1 MNLTIDQHTGSDVP
15 EVTIPVILR
24 RIDSPHDANAGPDP
38 KLPVAE
44 AGEAA
49 LVEETGEASGGFAAP
64 GESLLEVEEPT
75 SEMIAAVSGESLEV
89 RREQLQLH
97 VAQLAGHLRERLRE
111 VDRREAA
118 VHARA
123 SQLESDIRASRL
135 WLQEREIAFQ
145 ERERELRGQIE
156 ELEERA
162 SSRPLETV
170 TEATYQEPS
179 LADLQE
185 REQQIRV
192 QEDEV
197 RERRFAVEREA
208 VALRHAQSV
217 WQHERER
224 EERALVLERDN
235 ARRELQELTEQHELQ
250 LRAAETLLGEHVEQ
264 FDRDRAS
271 LMAER
276 REWDEQRSRQQQAL
290 ADLRAA
296 TEGDLADD
304 KAKLAARQEWIERQK
319 AGLEQVRDEALRL
332 HRQSLEMRLMA
343 EQLWAQVSGTLTP
356 AELTQSIAQMRIKL
370 AEQYRLEEQQLTARR
385 EELLKVGEAV
395 SAQHAELEQLRTG
408 IREWMQARQE
418 EIERQASSLV
428 ERELALDSQQD
439 AHRCAERQWQAARRG
454 YEQQIRELMAQLR
467 TVPMAA

>member
-1 MNLTIDQHTGSDVP
+1 MNLTIDQQTGSDVP
-15 EVTIPVILR
+15 EVIVPVILR
-24 RIDSPHDANAGPDP
+24 RIDSPHDTSAAADFKRPDAESGEDAVIGEAGDGGGL
-38 KLPVAE
+38 LPVP
-44 AGEAA
+44 
-49 LVEETGEASGGFAAP
+49 V
-64 GESLLEVEEPT
+64 ESLLEVEEPT
-75 SEMIAAVSGESLEV
+75 AEMMAAVSGESLEV

-111 VDRREAA
+111 VDRREAS

-135 WLQEREIAFQ
+135 WLQERELAFQ
-145 ERERELRGQIE
+145 ERERELLAQIE

-162 SSRPLETV
+162 SSRPLEAV
-170 TEATYQEPS
+170 TEAMFQEPS
-179 LADLQE
+179 LADLEE
-185 REQQIRV
+185 REQQIRL

-217 WQHERER
+217 WQRERER
-224 EERALVLERDN
+224 EERAIVVEREN
-235 ARRELQELTEQHELQ
+235 ARRELQELSEQHELQ
-250 LRAAETLLGEHVEQ
+250 LRTAEALLGEHVEQ

-271 LMAER
+271 WLAER
-276 REWDEQRSRQQQAL
+276 REWDEQRTRQQQAL

-343 EQLWAQVSGTLTP
+343 EQLWAQVSGALTP

-370 AEQYRLEEQQLTARR
+370 AEQYRLEEQQLAARR

-408 IREWMQARQE
+408 MREWMQARQE
-418 EIERQASSLV
+418 EIERQASALV
-428 ERELALDSQQD
+428 ERELALDAQLD
-439 AHRCAERQWQAARRG
+439 AQRSAEREWQAARRG
-454 YEQQIRELMAQLR
+454 YEQQIRELMGQLR
-467 TVPMAA
+467 AVPMAA